1 MEYMT
6 VKISYI
12 LPINC
17 STRQTV
23 EGIMGLISGV
33 TTDVARGYTTTLIT
47 PNTVS
52 DSIKESITAKELPAS
67 VVVISPEARARLLQ
81 ARDEPI
87 SAEQQ
92 EKNLKALAEL
102 KSSGQGPSVNLGYAL
117 FNDPNTSWDAS
128 TLSPL
133 LSMTADNT
141 QSAMDDF
148 AAALHQVLAEGQ
160 VGRGRYDNSDTAEAM
175 ALTLTQSKLHKLI
188 EKYVSGDNQK
198 QATGIADQMINVK
211 VAIRN
216 SAMLSGAQDTLTLA
230 MRYGTRDMQ
239 DSARDDLK
247 RFESGTA
254 RPQVELNGMMKAMN
268 PGSDMNAVFS
278 AFAAIIHTTPNPGN
292 AAQPSIDG
300 ALKQLDIY
308 RQQWQAFTEKYAS

>member
-1 MEYMT
+1 
-6 VKISYI
+6 
-12 LPINC
+12 
-17 STRQTV
+17 
-23 EGIMGLISGV
+23 MGLISGV
-33 TTDVARGYTTTLIT
+33 TTDVARGYTATLIT
-47 PNTVS
+47 SNTVS

-102 KSSGQGPSVNLGYAL
+102 KSSDQGPSVNLGYAL

-133 LSMTADNT
+133 LNMTADNT

-148 AAALHQVLAEGQ
+148 AAALHQALIEGQ
-160 VGRGRYDNSDTAEAM
+160 VGRGQYDNSDTAEAM
-175 ALTLTQSKLHKLI
+175 ALTLTQSKLHTLI
-188 EKYVSGDNQK
+188 DKYVSGSHQQ
-198 QATGIADQMINVK
+198 QATHIADQMINIK
-211 VAIRN
+211 VAIRT

-230 MRYGTRDMQ
+230 MHYGTRDMQ
-239 DSARDDLK
+239 NSARDNLK
-247 RFESGTA
+247 AFENGTA

-268 PGSDMNAVFS
+268 SGSDTDSVFS
-278 AFAAIIHTTPNPGN
+278 TFASIIRATPNPGN
-292 AAQPSIDG
+292 AAQSSIDT

>member
-1 MEYMT
+1 
-6 VKISYI
+6 
-12 LPINC
+12 
-17 STRQTV
+17 
-23 EGIMGLISGV
+23 MGLISGV

-52 DSIKESITAKELPAS
+52 DSIKESLTAKELPAS

-81 ARDEPI
+81 ARVEPI

-102 KSSGQGPSVNLGYAL
+102 KSSDQGPSVNLGYAL

-141 QSAMDDF
+141 QSTMDDF

-160 VGRGRYDNSDTAEAM
+160 VGRNQYDNSDTAEAM
-175 ALTLTQSKLHKLI
+175 ALTLTQSKLHTLI
-188 EKYVSGDNQK
+188 DKYVSGSHQQ
-198 QATGIADQMINVK
+198 QATHIADQMINIK
-211 VAIRN
+211 VATRN
-216 SAMLSGAQDTLTLA
+216 SAMLLGAQDTLTLA

-239 DSARDDLK
+239 DSARNNLK
-247 RFESGTA
+247 AFENGTA

-268 PGSDMNAVFS
+268 SGSNTDSVFS
-278 AFAAIIHTTPNPGN
+278 TFASIIRATPNPGN
-292 AAQPSIDG
+292 AAQSSIDS

>member
-1 MEYMT
+1 
-6 VKISYI
+6 
-12 LPINC
+12 
-17 STRQTV
+17 
-23 EGIMGLISGV
+23 MGLISGV

-81 ARDEPI
+81 AMDEPI

-102 KSSGQGPSVNLGYAL
+102 KSSDQGPSVNLGYAL

-148 AAALHQVLAEGQ
+148 AAALHQVLIEGQ
-160 VGRGRYDNSDTAEAM
+160 VGRGQYDNSDTAEAM
-175 ALTLTQSKLHKLI
+175 ALTLTQSKLHTLI
-188 EKYVSGDNQK
+188 DKYVSGSHQQ
-198 QATGIADQMINVK
+198 QATHIADQMINIK
-211 VAIRN
+211 VAIRS
-216 SAMLSGAQDTLTLA
+216 SAMLSGAQDMLTLA
-230 MRYGTRDMQ
+230 MHYGTRDMQ
-239 DSARDDLK
+239 DSARENLK
-247 RFESGTA
+247 AFENGTA

-268 PGSDMNAVFS
+268 SGSDTDSVFS
-278 AFAAIIHTTPNPGN
+278 TVASIIRATPNPGN
-292 AAQPSIDG
+292 AAQSSIDN

>member
-1 MEYMT
+1 
-6 VKISYI
+6 
-12 LPINC
+12 
-17 STRQTV
+17 
-23 EGIMGLISGV
+23 MGLISGIS
-33 TTDVARGYTTTLIT
+33 TDVARGYSTTLIT
-47 PNTVS
+47 PNTAS
-52 DSIKESITAKELPAS
+52 DSIKESITAKALPAS
-67 VVVISPEARARLLQ
+67 VVVISPEARARLLH

-87 SAEQQ
+87 AAEQQ

-102 KSSGQGPSVNLGYAL
+102 KSSGQGPSINLAYAL
-117 FNDPNTSWDAS
+117 FNDPNTSSDAS

-133 LSMTADNT
+133 LSMTADKT
-141 QSAMDDF
+141 QSTMDDF
-148 AAALHQVLAEGQ
+148 AAALHQVLVEGQ
-160 VGRGRYDNSDTAEAM
+160 VGRGQYDNSDTAEAM

-239 DSARDDLK
+239 ESARDNLNN
-247 RFESGTA
+247 FESGTA
-254 RPQVELNGMMKAMN
+254 RPQVELNSMMVALN
-268 PGSDMNAVFS
+268 SGGNTDAVFS
-278 AFAAIIHTTPNPGN
+278 AFAAIISATPNPGN
-292 AAQPSIDG
+292 AAQSSIDG
-300 ALKQLDIY
+300 ALKQMDIY